1 VSPDDSVKTT
11 VGGRE
16 LTVSNL
22 HKVLYPGSGFTKGQM
37 LDYYARISPFML
49 THLSDRPLTMKR
61 YPEGVQG
68 PFFFEK
74 HAPSGSPDWLARV
87 LVPAR
92 SGHKPIEYIAV
103 CDLPGLM
110 WVANLASIEFHVPLW
125 HAGRR
130 RILPGPPDHMVFDLD
145 PGDGTS
151 VVECCMVGL
160 SIVDVLTDRNLR
172 CFPKTSGSKGLQLYA
187 PLRGRPTWDK
197 VRNDAHQIA
206 LQIEQELPDLVVSKM
221 RKELRR
227 GKVLIDWS
235 QNHPAKTTVAAYS
248 LRARPD
254 PTVSTPVTWQE
265 VADCA
270 DRGRPD
276 LLSFTADDVLRRA
289 ETLGD
294 LFAEV

>member
-1 VSPDDSVKTT
+1 VSPDATVKTT

-22 HKVLYPGSGFTKGQM
+22 DKVLYPDSGFTKGQM

-61 YPEGVQG
+61 YPEGVEG

-74 HAPSGSPDWLARV
+74 HAPAGSPDWLARV

-92 SGHKPIEYIAV
+92 AEHKPIEYIAI

-110 WVANLASIEFHVPLW
+110 WAANLASIEFHVPLW

-151 VVECCMVGL
+151 IVECCIVGL
-160 SIVDVLTDRNLR
+160 SIVDVLKGRHLR
-172 CFPKTSGSKGLQLYA
+172 CFPKTSGSKGLQLYT

-197 VRNDAHQIA
+197 VRKDAHQIA
-206 LQIEQELPDLVVSKM
+206 LQIEQDLPDLVVSKM

-270 DRGRPD
+270 DRERPD
-276 LLSFTADDVLRRA
+276 LLSFTADDVLRRV

>member
-1 VSPDDSVKTT
+1 VSPDATVKTT

-22 HKVLYPGSGFTKGQM
+22 DKVLYPDSGFTKGQM
-37 LDYYARISPFML
+37 LDYYARIAPFML
-49 THLSDRPLTMKR
+49 AHLSDRPLTMKR

-74 HAPSGSPDWLARV
+74 HAPAGSPDWLPRV

-92 SGHKPIEYIAV
+92 SEHKPIQYIAIG
-103 CDLPGLM
+103 DLPGLM
-110 WVANLASIEFHVPLW
+110 WAANLASIEFHVPLW

-151 VVECCMVGL
+151 IVECCLVGL
-160 SIVDVLTDRNLR
+160 SIVEVLKGQHLP
-172 CFPKTSGSKGLQLYA
+172 CFPKTSGSKGLQLYT

-197 VRNDAHQIA
+197 VRTDSHQIA

-221 RKELRR
+221 RKDLRR

-248 LRARPD
+248 LRARPY

-270 DRGRPD
+270 DRGSPD
-276 LLSFTADDVLRRA
+276 LLTFTVDEVLRRVD
-289 ETLGD
+289 TLGD

>member
-1 VSPDDSVKTT
+1 MCIRD
-11 VGGRE
+11 R
-16 LTVSNL
+16 
-22 HKVLYPGSGFTKGQM
+22 LYT
-37 LDYYARISPFML
+37 
-49 THLSDRPLTMKR
+49 
-61 YPEGVQG
+61 
-68 PFFFEK
+68 
-74 HAPSGSPDWLARV
+74 
-87 LVPAR
+87 
-92 SGHKPIEYIAV
+92 
-103 CDLPGLM
+103 
-110 WVANLASIEFHVPLW
+110 
-125 HAGRR
+125 
-130 RILPGPPDHMVFDLD
+130 
-145 PGDGTS
+145 
-151 VVECCMVGL
+151 
-160 SIVDVLTDRNLR
+160 
-172 CFPKTSGSKGLQLYA
+172 

-197 VRNDAHQIA
+197 VRNAAHQIA

-248 LRARPD
+248 LRARPE

-276 LLSFTADDVLRRA
+276 LLSFTADDVLRRV